1 MQTDHIAVVVLA
13 AGQSSRFGN
22 QKMSHFIGNGKTI
35 LRACIEQYQKVF
47 SHITVVISNDANL
60 KQEMAK
66 LKVNVVV
73 VNDPTKG
80 MSQSLIAGIQSQAN
94 ADAWL
99 IGLGDMPYVKTQT
112 LTKLAASSTRNNIV
126 VPVCSSRRGNPV
138 IFGCEFQTGLLSL
151 QGDVGAKQLVNTNQ
165 LCSLEVSVDDIGV
178 LHDIDRPE
186 DVL

>member
-1 MQTDHIAVVVLA
+1 MQTDHVAVVVLA

-35 LRACIEQYQKVF
+35 LRTGIEQYQKVF
-47 SHITVVISNDANL
+47 SHITVVISNDANV
-60 KQEMAK
+60 KREMAK

-73 VNDPTKG
+73 LNDPTKG

-99 IGLGDMPYVKTQT
+99 IALGDMPYIKTQT
-112 LTKLAASSTRNNIV
+112 LTELVDPSTRNNIV
-126 VPVCSSRRGNPV
+126 VPVCSGRRGNPV
-138 IFGCEFQTGLLSL
+138 IFGCDFQKGLLSL
-151 QGDVGAKQLVNTNQ
+151 QGDVGAKKLLNSNQ
-165 LCSLEVSVDDIGV
+165 LSLLEVPVDDIGV
-178 LHDIDRPE
+178 LHDIDHPE